1 MDETEAASA
10 AGTED
15 PTVKTAK
22 VSRRTAK
29 AALTRSGKAL
39 NHLIVG
45 ERPRE
50 EVSESLL
57 LYKKAFENLVS
68 KHEEFTSLIDNDEEF
83 TVHESWLD
91 ECQETFMS
99 LETKAKLYLES
110 KVENHVEP
118 PNSNVEA
125 CTSIANVEQNMDGE
139 TSMQN
144 SDGIPSMSSM
154 HESQN
159 STINVLPNVL
169 PAAQVSNLVTESNLV
184 NHANHENPSQ
194 ACGFRMEKPKMPKFT
209 GDVREY
215 AIFRADFK
223 YAIEA
228 RYSKRDAMTF
238 LRTCLDN
245 KPLELIKG
253 IGSDYDAA
261 WEYLDSVY
269 GDPRYVSDTI
279 TQDIAK
285 FKPLREGEDAR
296 FCELVHLVRR
306 CYNTLKEV
314 GLPSDMDNSH
324 MLSVIEQKMCVDD
337 RKVWSR
343 DLQKDNK
350 QASLK
355 GLIDWMSMEMK
366 SRMRATAPVRTT
378 GNGGRLV
385 NHLTGWDPKQDG
397 GRNKC
402 WFCKSATHWPDQCEK
417 IASLKPSN
425 RLNVAKENHV
435 CFSCLKRAGRDH
447 KMSNCNRRR
456 QCSEIEDGKQCTAFH
471 HPLLHQSKKATVG
484 VALTNENQEA
494 VLPIISANICGPN
507 RMFKRGNVLLD
518 SGAQISLV
526 KQETAENLGLKG
538 KDVSITITK
547 VGGVDENVKTK
558 VYKVPVTSLDTRK
571 TYSVTAVGIPCIS
584 DDVIDIKTDKI
595 LDTFGL
601 KRSQI
606 HRGKGSLDML
616 IGIDHAFMHTGE
628 TRQSGCLVA
637 RNTPLGWVI
646 FGSPPGEVSGAHKV
660 YHVKF
665 AMPVDLADFWT
676 TESMGVQVKSCLCE
690 PDKLSQVE
698 QQEKIIIENSCEK
711 VGNKWLV
718 PYPWKKDPKQLPDNR
733 SQAVKRLEATERR
746 LIKNPEL
753 AAAYDKQMTEMNTA
767 NYSRKLSE
775 EELNSY
781 EGPVHYVS
789 HHGVLRPEK
798 ASTPLRIVFNSSAV
812 YQGHCLNDYWL
823 KGPDLLNSLFGV
835 ILRFRENEVA
845 VSGDISKMYHQ
856 VLIPQ
861 RDQQVHRFLWR
872 NLDTTRP
879 PDTYVK
885 TVLTFGDKPAPAMAQ
900 IALRKTAEEGASEN
914 ERAAAAIKDN
924 SYMDDICDSVHTVD
938 DARQLTEEIDN
949 ILEKGGFKIKEWLSN
964 EQLQKN
970 TASQPQNDMQVKQL
984 QQGSEDKVLGVA
996 WNSANDNLSF
1006 VTKVQCDN
1014 PSTKRKILS
1023 QVAKVYDPIGFATA
1037 FLIRAKIGLQEL
1049 WQMGVDWD
1057 DDLPAEIKG
1066 KWMKFFEELKELNKI
1081 FFPRGL
1087 FALES
1092 IGLPILCV
1100 FADASEF
1107 AFGACAYVRWEKQDG
1122 TFEIR
1127 FVAAKSRVAPLK
1139 KLTIPRL
1146 ELQAAVLASRLSK
1159 SIQEESRLDFEEII
1173 YFTDSKIV
1181 LAWIQSTSRV
1191 YKQFVSSRVGEI
1203 QTISDPKQWR
1213 HIPGESNVADDVS
1226 RGIAVEKLKE
1236 RWQHGPEFLRLPK
1249 EDWPQDDSK
1258 SERDEKEITKEARKI
1273 VCTVKTSESPVEP
1286 KRYSSW
1292 RKLIRITAYVL
1303 RFVRKLCN
1311 KTKKTDNSNEQL
1323 NDTNCLCP
1331 QELEEAE
1338 RYLIKDAQ
1346 RNLNDRIKKGE
1357 LKTLSPFTDEK
1368 GVIRVGGRVDKATV
1382 SYETKH
1388 PALLPYDSWIS
1399 LLITRQSHRS
1409 GHNGVATTTA
1419 KVRQN
1424 YWILRGHDLAK
1435 LVKHKCVFCKEM
1447 QPKPETQVMSELP
1460 ELRLSPYTPPFH
1472 FSSCDYFGP
1481 FKVKIGRNKT
1491 TKHYG
1496 VIFTCLNT
1504 RAVHLELAVDCS
1516 TMDFLQVLRRFFAV
1530 RGYPKCMISDNGT
1543 QLVGAVTELR
1553 KWIKGLDAKTLREF
1567 SAEKGIEWKFITP
1580 GAPHQNGCAEALV
1593 KSVKIA
1599 LKKAIGESL
1608 LTPFEL
1614 YTCLLEVANLVNQ
1627 RPIGRVPN
1635 DPDDGAYICPNDM
1648 LLGRAT
1654 SQVPQGPFRDTKDPR
1669 KRVEFVQKIVDTFWR
1684 RWTRDVFPSLFPRKK
1699 WNITTR
1705 NVKVNDVVMVAD
1717 DNAVRGKW
1725 TIGRVTKVYPGND
1738 GKTRNVKLITSGKEY
1753 SRPIT
1758 KIAVIHPAEE

>member
-159 STINVLPNVL
+159 STINVLANVL

-184 NHANHENPSQ
+184 NHSHHENPSQ
-194 ACGFRMEKPKMPKFT
+194 ACGFKMEKPKMPKFT

-238 LRTCLDN
+238 LRTCLEN

-378 GNGGRLV
+378 GNGGRFV

-690 PDKLSQVE
+690 PDMLSQVE
-698 QQEKIIIENSCEK
+698 QQEKIKIENSCEK

-924 SYMDDICDSVHTVD
+924 SYIDDICDSVHTVD

-949 ILEKGGFKIKEWLSN
+949 ILENGGFKIKEWLSN

-1057 DDLPAEIKG
+1057 DDLPAETKG

-1399 LLITRQSHRS
+1399 LLITRQSHQS

-1543 QLVGAVTELR
+1543 QLVGAVLELR

>member
-1 MDETEAASA
+1 
-10 AGTED
+10 
-15 PTVKTAK
+15 
-22 VSRRTAK
+22 
-29 AALTRSGKAL
+29 
-39 NHLIVG
+39 
-45 ERPRE
+45 
-50 EVSESLL
+50 
-57 LYKKAFENLVS
+57 
-68 KHEEFTSLIDNDEEF
+68 
-83 TVHESWLD
+83 
-91 ECQETFMS
+91 
-99 LETKAKLYLES
+99 
-110 KVENHVEP
+110 
-118 PNSNVEA
+118 
-125 CTSIANVEQNMDGE
+125 
-139 TSMQN
+139 
-144 SDGIPSMSSM
+144 
-154 HESQN
+154 
-159 STINVLPNVL
+159 
-169 PAAQVSNLVTESNLV
+169 
-184 NHANHENPSQ
+184 
-194 ACGFRMEKPKMPKFT
+194 
-209 GDVREY
+209 
-215 AIFRADFK
+215 
-223 YAIEA
+223 
-228 RYSKRDAMTF
+228 
-238 LRTCLDN
+238 
-245 KPLELIKG
+245 
-253 IGSDYDAA
+253 
-261 WEYLDSVY
+261 
-269 GDPRYVSDTI
+269 
-279 TQDIAK
+279 
-285 FKPLREGEDAR
+285 
-296 FCELVHLVRR
+296 
-306 CYNTLKEV
+306 
-314 GLPSDMDNSH
+314 
-324 MLSVIEQKMCVDD
+324 
-337 RKVWSR
+337 
-343 DLQKDNK
+343 
-350 QASLK
+350 
-355 GLIDWMSMEMK
+355 
-366 SRMRATAPVRTT
+366 
-378 GNGGRLV
+378 
-385 NHLTGWDPKQDG
+385 
-397 GRNKC
+397 
-402 WFCKSATHWPDQCEK
+402 
-417 IASLKPSN
+417 
-425 RLNVAKENHV
+425 
-435 CFSCLKRAGRDH
+435 
-447 KMSNCNRRR
+447 
-456 QCSEIEDGKQCTAFH
+456 
-471 HPLLHQSKKATVG
+471 
-484 VALTNENQEA
+484 
-494 VLPIISANICGPN
+494 
-507 RMFKRGNVLLD
+507 MFKRGNVLLD

-595 LDTFGL
+595 LDNFGL

-660 YHVKF
+660 YRVKF

-718 PYPWKKDPKQLPDNR
+718 PYPCKNDPKQLPDNR

-775 EELNSY
+775 EELKSY

-861 RDQQVHRFLWR
+861 RDQQVHRFFWR

-949 ILEKGGFKIKEWLSN
+949 ILENGGFKIKEWLSN

-1037 FLIRAKIGLQEL
+1037 FLIQAKIGLQEL

-1203 QTISDPKQWR
+1203 QTTSDPKQWR
-1213 HIPGESNVADDVS
+1213 HIPRESNVADDVS

-1292 RKLIRITAYVL
+1292 RKLIGITAYVL

-1399 LLITRQSHRS
+1399 LLITRQSHQS

-1491 TKHYG
+1491 TKH
-1496 VIFTCLNT
+1496 
-1504 RAVHLELAVDCS
+1504 
-1516 TMDFLQVLRRFFAV
+1516 
-1530 RGYPKCMISDNGT
+1530 
-1543 QLVGAVTELR
+1543 
-1553 KWIKGLDAKTLREF
+1553 
-1567 SAEKGIEWKFITP
+1567 
-1580 GAPHQNGCAEALV
+1580 
-1593 KSVKIA
+1593 
-1599 LKKAIGESL
+1599 
-1608 LTPFEL
+1608 
-1614 YTCLLEVANLVNQ
+1614 
-1627 RPIGRVPN
+1627 
-1635 DPDDGAYICPNDM
+1635 
-1648 LLGRAT
+1648 
-1654 SQVPQGPFRDTKDPR
+1654 
-1669 KRVEFVQKIVDTFWR
+1669 
-1684 RWTRDVFPSLFPRKK
+1684 
-1699 WNITTR
+1699 
-1705 NVKVNDVVMVAD
+1705 
-1717 DNAVRGKW
+1717 
-1725 TIGRVTKVYPGND
+1725 
-1738 GKTRNVKLITSGKEY
+1738 
-1753 SRPIT
+1753 
-1758 KIAVIHPAEE
+1758 